1 MFFFCHFSPVALRKA
16 KTLWSF
22 GLLSAIGSRKGNNI
36 LIPICHPKHHNPLKS
51 DCTLLGK
58 NCASKGTYFPLR
70 LDPTEEEGKIE
81 SGRIAWHESVP
92 IHLKICLLLYDLVLD
107 Q

>member
-1 MFFFCHFSPVALRKA
+1 MFFFCHFSRVALRKA

-36 LIPICHPKHHNPLKS
+36 LIPICHPNPLKT
-51 DCTLLGK
+51 DCTLFGK

-70 LDPTEEEGKIE
+70 LDPIKEEGKTE
-81 SGRIAWHESVP
+81 SGRFAWHESVP
-92 IHLKICLLLYDLVLD
+92 IHLKIRLLLYDLVLD